1 MSERD
6 RLGKIFGPGAQ
17 VPPVAP
23 EGGRLRQVARV
34 LIVTLGLNL
43 GVALAKVAYGLWSR
57 SLAVLADG
65 LHSITDASSN
75 VLGLLAIRVAARPP
89 DREHPYGHQKFETFG
104 ASVVAMLLF
113 LGCYEIAKQ
122 AIGRFQA
129 PVPPRIG
136 ATGFW
141 VMAITMLVNV
151 ATTLYERREGRRLGS
166 ELLLADSL
174 HTRLD
179 VFVSAAVLLSLG
191 ASRVGYP
198 VFDLIIA
205 LGICAFL
212 ATASFRILRQN
223 LTILADASILD
234 PRQVVEAVRSVD
246 GVTGCHK
253 VRTRG
258 RPHQIFM
265 DLHIQVEAGTDTA
278 RSHAI
283 VHSVQDRLRQTFP
296 GLADIL
302 IHTEP
307 TESGS
312 GFSGE

>member
-1 MSERD
+1 MTEKDTLER
-6 RLGKIFGPGAQ
+6 IFGPGAL
-17 VPPVAP
+17 VPPAAP
-23 EGGRLRQVARV
+23 EGGRFGRVARV
-34 LIVTLGLNL
+34 LIVTLVLNL
-43 GVALAKVAYGLWSR
+43 GVALAKIVYGLWSG

-75 VLGLLAIRVAARPP
+75 VLGLLAVRVAARPP
-89 DREHPYGHQKFETFG
+89 DREHPYGHHKFETFG
-104 ASVVAMLLF
+104 AAAVAMLLF
-113 LGCYEIAKQ
+113 LGCYEVAKQ
-122 AIGRFQA
+122 AIGRFYA
-129 PVPPRIG
+129 PLPPRVG
-136 ATGFW
+136 PAGFW
-141 VMAITMLVNV
+141 VVAVTMGINLFT
-151 ATTLYERREGRRLGS
+151 ALYERRQGRRLGS

-191 ASRVGYP
+191 ASRAGYP

-205 LGICAFL
+205 LGICGFL

-234 PRQVVEAVRSVD
+234 PRQVVEAVRSVE
-246 GVTGCHK
+246 GVTGCHR

-258 RPHQIFM
+258 RPHHIFM
-265 DLHIQVEAGTDTA
+265 DLHIQVAASTDTA